1 MKTTNRI
8 VFALLRL
15 LHTGSDKISIRL
27 QSVTNIGINKYVKN
41 DTMHKSQIF
50 KRKQKNIFE
59 ILLPLQRQ
67 YRGHEKTVKN
77 KRA

>member
-50 KRKQKNIFE
+50 KRKQK
-59 ILLPLQRQ
+59 
-67 YRGHEKTVKN
+67 KTFFKSVCLYIDSIEDIK
-77 KRA
+77 KP